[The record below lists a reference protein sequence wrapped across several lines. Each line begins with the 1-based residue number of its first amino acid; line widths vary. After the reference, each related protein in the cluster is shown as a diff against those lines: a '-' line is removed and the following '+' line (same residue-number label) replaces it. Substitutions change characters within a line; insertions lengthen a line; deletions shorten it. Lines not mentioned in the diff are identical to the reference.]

1 MLSAKQ
7 TKVVLYSFAGIVL
20 VVLGM
25 IGWRYRPYNFHGMV
39 MSSRELAPNFT
50 LLSANTGE
58 HINLRDFKDQVVLL
72 YFGYTTCPDV
82 CPATLRDV
90 AAALQK
96 LGRKADQVQ
105 VIMITVDPERDSP
118 EILKDYMGHFNPNFI
133 GLVPET
139 PEETLAVATQYGIYY
154 EKHFYGSE
162 AGYLMDHTAT
172 ITLVDKDGYARV
184 IYPFGTTP
192 DDLAADLNYI
202 LSRW

>member
-7 TKVVLYSFAGIVL
+7 TKVVIYSFTGIVL
-20 VVLGM
+20 LVLAA
-25 IGWRYRPYNFHGMV
+25 IGWRYRPYTFHGMV

-50 LLSANTGE
+50 LLSASTGE
-58 HINLRDFKDQVVLL
+58 RVSLTDYKGQIVLL

-90 AAALQK
+90 AAALEQ

-105 VIMITVDPERDSP
+105 VMMITVDPERDTP
-118 EILKDYMGHFNPNFI
+118 EIMKEYMSHFNPTFM
-133 GLVPET
+133 GLVPESAQ
-139 PEETLAVATQYGIYY
+139 ETFSVATQYGIYY

-172 ITLVDKDGYARV
+172 ITLVDLDGYARV